1 MGSHGGRFAMK
12 MKRQLAL
19 IGRLSS
25 LIILVL
31 LMISGAAVVVAGEG
45 AVDQQSKMAVSP
57 RRQVPAMYVF
67 GDSTLDVGNN
77 NHLEGK
83 GVPRANKPYYGIDL
97 PGAAAAAA
105 GKPAIPTGRFSNG
118 YNVADFVAKNLG
130 FEKSPLA
137 YLVLKARHYLI
148 PSAITRGV
156 SFASAGAGILDST
169 NAGDNIPLSQQVRLF
184 ASTKAEMDAKVGPAA
199 VSHLLSRSFFLVGVG
214 SNDFFAFATAQAA
227 NKTAAATQGGVAAF
241 YASLVSNYSAAITD
255 LYKLGARKI
264 GIINVGPVGCVPRV
278 RVLDAT
284 GGCAEALNQLA
295 AGFDAALRSLL
306 AGGLAPAL
314 PGLGY
319 SIADS
324 YALTTH
330 TDPRAV
336 GFVDA
341 ESACCGGGRLGAEA
355 DCLPG
360 AALCADRD
368 RYLFWDR
375 VHPSQRAAMLSA
387 QAYYDGPPQFTTPIT
402 FKQLADK

>member
-1 MGSHGGRFAMK
+1 
-12 MKRQLAL
+12 MKRRQTLGL
-19 IGRLSS
+19 ISS
-25 LIILVL
+25 LILA
-31 LMISGAAVVVAGEG
+31 LMISAAGG
-45 AVDQQSKMAVSP
+45 AVDQQSKMVR

-67 GDSTLDVGNN
+67 GDSTLDGRTSPGPTSP
-77 NHLEGK
+77 NH
-83 GVPRANKPYYGIDL
+83 GIDL
-97 PGAAAAAA
+97 PGAAAA
-105 GKPAIPTGRFSNG
+105 GKPIPTGRFSNG

-130 FEKSPLA
+130 FDKSPLA
-137 YLVLKARHYLI
+137 YLVLKARDYLI
-148 PSAITRGV
+148 PSTITRGV
-156 SFASAGAGILDST
+156 SYASAGAGILDTT

-184 ASTKAEMDAKVGPAA
+184 ASTKAEMEAKVGPAA
-199 VSHLLSRSFFLVGVG
+199 VSHLLSRPPSRRRRRR
-214 SNDFFAFATAQAA
+214 ATWPPS
-227 NKTAAATQGGVAAF
+227 TP
-241 YASLVSNYSAAITD
+241 ASSPTTRPPSRWASSTWAPW
-255 LYKLGARKI
+255 GACR
-264 GIINVGPVGCVPRV
+264 GPRV
-278 RVLDAT
+278 RVLNAT

-314 PGLGY
+314 PELSY

-324 YALTTH
+324 YAFTTR

-341 ESACCGGGRLGAEA
+341 VSACCGGGRLGAQA

-387 QAYYDGPPQFTTPIT
+387 QAYYDGSPQFTAPIT
-402 FKQLADK
+402 FKQLAADK